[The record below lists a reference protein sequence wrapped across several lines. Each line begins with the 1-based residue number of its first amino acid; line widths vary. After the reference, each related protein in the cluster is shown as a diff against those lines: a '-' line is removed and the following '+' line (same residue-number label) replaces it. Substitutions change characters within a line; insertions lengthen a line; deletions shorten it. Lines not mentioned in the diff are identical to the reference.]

1 MATYNNRYQSG
12 GNPPPTVP
20 TYNGGAGGQPPRRRQ
35 SGWASNL
42 PGVSGNIG
50 TVNTPGA
57 PTHTDAGNYTTEG
70 WASNLP
76 GVNGNMGTINTP
88 GAPTHMDTG
97 PVPPPDGYD
106 PDELAAMITQLFGD
120 QLGQGPRDTT
130 EDEELIRQMM
140 AGQVGGNLADLNA
153 RMGGMGFGDSGAAMN
168 LSGDI
173 YQRGA
178 RQASEDIMGLRQRS
192 RDDYQDQ
199 IAQAAQILFGERELG
214 MSEDFYSQMQ
224 EYIASLIDGG
234 EGGGGDATNNPFLS
248 DGQYTAAD
256 EAGIIQNI
264 LQGGQYASAQVFGGA
279 RYVSGREELPDGL
292 VPMGTHD
299 GQEMWVDPETEQMYM
314 VPIEAGMS
322 AQQEPQMVGS
332 HTDVPGYPDQAEKV
346 MSDGPYTYYIGS
358 DGNFYIVQGG

>member
-20 TYNGGAGGQPPRRRQ
+20 TYNGGGGGQPPRRRQ
-35 SGWASNL
+35 SGPSAGSMQAYET
-42 PGVSGNIG
+42 GGAYQNIG
-50 TVNTPGA
+50 TSQNYYGGGSDA
-57 PTHTDAGNYTTEG
+57 GAGNYTTEG

-76 GVNGNMGTINTP
+76 GINGNMGTVNTP

-97 PVPPPDGYD
+97 PVPPPGGGEEQGPPDGYD

-199 IAQAAQILFGERELG
+199 IAQAAQILAGERQLG
-214 MSEDFYSQMQ
+214 MSEDYYSAIQ
-224 EYIASLIDGG
+224 EYINSLSDDGQGDGQG
-234 EGGGGDATNNPFLS
+234 EEDTSVFDAMNLLNWINNPADTAMNYANDALEMITGSESDLPSGTDILNQTLGAGGGVQFIEDPSQVPEGFTPLS
-248 DGQYTAAD
+248 DEPTFLPGIGQ
-256 EAGIIQNI
+256 GIV
-264 LQGGQYASAQVFGGA
+264 YFG
-279 RYVSGREELPDGL
+279 PDGNG
-292 VPMGTHD
+292 GT
-299 GQEMWVDPETEQMYM
+299 QVY
-314 VPIEAGMS
+314 VVRS
-322 AQQEPQMVGS
+322 
-332 HTDVPGYPDQAEKV
+332 
-346 MSDGPYTYYIGS
+346 
-358 DGNFYIVQGG
+358 

>member
-1 MATYNNRYQSG
+1 MG
-12 GNPPPTVP
+12 GLADYYGQTEQNAGTLADYYGGGTGAGQAAGTTDVYGGGGYDPWAANVAGAVTTGNMSAGNSEALPPA
-20 TYNGGAGGQPPRRRQ
+20 GDGAGG
-35 SGWASNL
+35 G
-42 PGVSGNIG
+42 
-50 TVNTPGA
+50 
-57 PTHTDAGNYTTEG
+57 
-70 WASNLP
+70 
-76 GVNGNMGTINTP
+76 
-88 GAPTHMDTG
+88 
-97 PVPPPDGYD
+97 DGYN
-106 PDELAAMITQLFGD
+106 PDEISSMITQLFGD
-120 QLGQGPRDTT
+120 LLGEGPRDTAD
-130 EDEELIRQMM
+130 DEELIRQMM
-140 AGQVGGNLADLNA
+140 AGEVGGSLADLNA

-234 EGGGGDATNNPFLS
+234 S
-248 DGQYTAAD
+248 DGPDGGSSYGDDNPMVSGEDTYGPID

-264 LQGGQYASAQVFGGA
+264 LQGGQWASSQVFGGA
-279 RYVSGREELPDGL
+279 RYVSGRGELPDGL

-314 VPIEAGMS
+314 VPIESGMS
-322 AQQEPQMVGS
+322 AQQEPKMVGS
-332 HTDVPGYPDQAEKV
+332 HADVPGYPDQAEKV
-346 MSDGPYTYYIGS
+346 MSDGPYTYYVGS
-358 DGNFYIVQGG
+358 DGNYYVVQGD